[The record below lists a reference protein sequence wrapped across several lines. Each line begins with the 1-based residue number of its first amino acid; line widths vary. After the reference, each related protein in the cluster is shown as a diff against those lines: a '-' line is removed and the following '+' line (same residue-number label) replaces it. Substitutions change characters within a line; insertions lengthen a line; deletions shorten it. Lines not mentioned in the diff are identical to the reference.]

1 MKPKKLKREEYLSLH
16 SEHKEADHL
25 IAYYAK
31 YAKDRDENENKAIY
45 IVLHDTDI
53 YILLSSI
60 AYYC

>member
-1 MKPKKLKREEYLSLH
+1 MKSKKLKPEEYLSLH
-16 SEHKEADHL
+16 SEHKQADHL

-31 YAKDRDENENKAIY
+31 YARDRDENESNAIY

-53 YILLSSI
+53 YILLCSI